1 MLSVNYE
8 YSRSNRE
15 NLPLTIQIKLLKK
28 TIEFLLHFFLQFWY
42 LYEIFNAVNRKMRLI
57 GQEFL
62 KLLTPKYVLI

>member
-28 TIEFLLHFFLQFWY
+28 TIEFLLHFFFQF
-42 LYEIFNAVNRKMRLI
+42 LM
-57 GQEFL
+57 
-62 KLLTPKYVLI
+62 LLTEK